1 MAKRKKKH
9 GFTFVET
16 ILAIVIVGAIA
27 SVAAKVLTSGLDVYS
42 LVVNRHDASHRARL
56 SMERMVDEIVLINSG
71 DILGMSNTRLRFRDS
86 DGISTDFK
94 QQTVTYQ
101 GRSTP
106 CLYRGD
112 DFLAENVGSFDFD
125 YYTSTGSSTIW
136 AAQVRRINIELTIEA
151 MADAGSI
158 HLRTD
163 VFPRNFMYSNFE

>member
-1 MAKRKKKH
+1 MQKRQKKH

-27 SVAAKVLTSGLDVYS
+27 SVAAKVLVSGLDVYA
-42 LVVNRHDASHRARL
+42 LVVNRHDASQRARL

-71 DILGMSNTRLRFRDS
+71 DILGMSNTRFRFRDS
-86 DGISTDFK
+86 DGINTDFK
-94 QQTVTYQ
+94 QQTVTYRR
-101 GRSTP
+101 RSMP
-106 CLYRGD
+106 CLYRGE
-112 DFLAENVGSFDFD
+112 DFLAENVLSFDFD
-125 YYTSTGSSTIW
+125 YYAADGSSTIW
-136 AAQVRRINIELTIEA
+136 ALQVRRINIDFTVEA